1 MVRLVIADDHSIFR
15 ESLRMLL
22 EAQGFEVVGEAHDGS
37 EAVELA
43 KRLEPDLVLM
53 DLSMG
58 TGKSSGLEGI
68 RAIARDLPDVRTVV
82 LTASEDDRDLF
93 EALQAGA
100 QGFIR
105 KNITSEQFTELLR
118 KAADG
123 EPALTPD
130 LARQILQSFSRRGSA
145 EAVDPDALTERENDV
160 LKLLVDGV
168 TTNRSLARRLEVSE
182 NTVKFHVRNILDKFH
197 VHNRAEAVGHAL
209 RNKLVPP
216 D

>member
-1 MVRLVIADDHSIFR
+1 
-15 ESLRMLL
+15 MLL
-22 EAQGFEVVGEAHDGS
+22 EAQGFEVVGEAENGP

-43 KRLEPDLVLM
+43 RRSKPDLVLM

-58 TGKSSGLEGI
+58 ERESSGLEAI
-68 RAIARDLPDVRTVV
+68 RTLARELPDVRTVV
-82 LTASEDDRDLF
+82 LTASEEERDLF

-105 KNITSEQFTELLR
+105 KNITSEQFTDLLR
-118 KAADG
+118 KAAEG

-130 LARQILQSFSRRGSA
+130 LARRILQAFSRRGAA

-160 LKLLVDGV
+160 LKLMVEGV
-168 TTNRSLARRLEVSE
+168 TTNRSLARRLDVSE

-209 RNKLVPP
+209 RNKLVTP

>member
-1 MVRLVIADDHSIFR
+1 
-15 ESLRMLL
+15 MLL
-22 EAQGFEVVGEAHDGS
+22 EAQGFEVVGEAQNGL

-43 KRLEPDLVLM
+43 RQHEPELVLM

-58 TGKSSGLEGI
+58 DSDSSGLEAI
-68 RAIARDLPDVRTVV
+68 RTLSKELPAVRAVV
-82 LTASEDDRDLF
+82 LTASEDESDLF

-105 KNITSEQFTELLR
+105 KNIGSEQFTELLR

-130 LARQILQSFSRRGSA
+130 LARRILQVFSRRGA
-145 EAVDPDALTERENDV
+145 ATAVDPDALTDRENDV
-160 LKLLVDGV
+160 LKLMVDGV
-168 TTNRSLARRLEVSE
+168 TTNRSLAKRLEVSE

-209 RNKLVPP
+209 RNKLVTP